1 VGRSVIEGRQSSPSV
16 DGTGPS
22 LRPGFVDE
30 AGREI
35 HLRPYDP
42 SDRDALVGMYESFDP
57 SQRAQGIPPVRTD
70 GIESWLDSVLDGPSV
85 VAWHG
90 DRAVGHVM
98 FVPDGDGGH
107 ELAIFVHQT
116 YQGTGI
122 GSRLIDAG
130 LEHAAERGVTYV
142 WLLVAWGNTRARGL
156 YEKTGFTV
164 DDPTGSDLRLSK
176 RL

>member
-1 VGRSVIEGRQSSPSV
+1 MIEGRYPSASVDRSGPSV
-16 DGTGPS
+16 
-22 LRPGFVDE
+22 RPEFVDE
-30 AGREI
+30 RDREI
-35 HLRPYDP
+35 RFRPYEPTDH
-42 SDRDALVGMYESFDP
+42 DALVGMYESFDS

-85 VAWHG
+85 LAWHG
-90 DRAVGHVM
+90 DRVVGHVM

-107 ELAIFVHQT
+107 ELAIFVHQA

-122 GSRLIDAG
+122 GSQLIEAG
-130 LEHAAERGVTYV
+130 LEHAAESGATYV
-142 WLLVAWGNTRARGL
+142 WLLVTWGNTRARGL

-164 DDPTGSDLRLSK
+164 NDPIGSDLRMSK